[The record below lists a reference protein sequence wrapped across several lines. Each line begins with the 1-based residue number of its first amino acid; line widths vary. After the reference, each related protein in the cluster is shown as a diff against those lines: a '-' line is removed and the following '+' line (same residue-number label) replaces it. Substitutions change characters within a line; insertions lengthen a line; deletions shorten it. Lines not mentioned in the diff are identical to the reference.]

1 MNNFITILILTIV
14 GGLIGWITNIL
25 AIKLLF
31 RPIKPVKIPILN
43 IEILGLI
50 PKRKNEIAANIGE
63 VISNE
68 LLSMDDILDQA
79 LNNSNGEN
87 FNSYITDKIKNIINE
102 KLNIIPM
109 PFRMMAAPYIDE
121 ILNKEVPNAVDEISV
136 DLLDKAK
143 ENVNIQEI
151 VEEKI
156 NQLDLEKLEDIII
169 KVAKK
174 ELKHIE
180 ILGLVLG
187 AIIGV
192 LQGVSYFSLISKNRL

>member
-1 MNNFITILILTIV
+1 MNNFTTILILTIV

-25 AIKLLF
+25 AIKLMF
-31 RPIKPVKIPILN
+31 RPINPIKIPILN

-79 LNNSNGEN
+79 LNNNSNGES
-87 FNSYITDKIKNIINE
+87 FNSHITDKVKNIINE
-102 KLNIIPM
+102 KFNVIPM
-109 PFRMMAAPYIDE
+109 PFRMMASPYIDD
-121 ILNKEVPNAVDEISV
+121 ILNNEVPKAVNEISA
-136 DLLDKAK
+136 DLLNKAK
-143 ENVNIQEI
+143 ENVNIQAI

-156 NQLDLEKLEDIII
+156 NELDLEQLEDIII
-169 KVAKK
+169 RVAKK

-192 LQGVSYFSLISKNRL
+192 LQGILVIFL

>member
-1 MNNFITILILTIV
+1 MNNFTTILILTIV

-31 RPIKPVKIPILN
+31 RPIKPIKIPILN

-68 LLSMDDILDQA
+68 LLSMDDILNQA
-79 LNNSNGEN
+79 FNSSNGEN
-87 FNSYITDKIKNIINE
+87 FNSYLIDKIKNIINE

-109 PFRMMAAPYIDE
+109 PFRMMATPYIDE
-121 ILNKEVPNAVDEISV
+121 ILNKEVPSAINEISS
-136 DLLDKAK
+136 DLSVKAK

-156 NQLDLEKLEDIII
+156 NELDLEQLEEIII

-187 AIIGV
+187 TVIGL
-192 LQGVSYFSLISKNRL
+192 LQGILVIFL

>member
-1 MNNFITILILTIV
+1 MNTFITILILTVV

-31 RPIKPVKIPILN
+31 RPINPIRIPILN

-63 VISNE
+63 VVSNE

-87 FNSYITDKIKNIINE
+87 FNSYIVEKIKNIINE
-102 KLNIIPM
+102 KLSVIPM

-121 ILNKEVPNAVDEISV
+121 ILNKEVPSAIDEISV
-136 DLLDKAK
+136 DLVGKAK
-143 ENVNIQEI
+143 ENVNIQNI

-156 NQLDLEKLEDIII
+156 NELDLEKLEEIII

-187 AIIGV
+187 AIIGII
-192 LQGVSYFSLISKNRL
+192 QGIIVTLLL

>member
-102 KLNIIPM
+102 KLNIVPM

-192 LQGVSYFSLISKNRL
+192 LQGVLVIFL

>member
-1 MNNFITILILTIV
+1 MDKLITILILTVV

-31 RPIKPVKIPILN
+31 RPITPIRIPILN
-43 IEILGLI
+43 FEILGLI
-50 PKRKNEIAANIGE
+50 PKRKKEIAANIGE

-68 LLSMDDILDQA
+68 LLSMDDILEQA

-87 FNSYITDKIKNIINE
+87 FNSYIIEKIKTIINE

-109 PFRMMAAPYIDE
+109 PFIMMASPYIDE
-121 ILNKEVPNAVDEISV
+121 ILNKEVPSALSEITA
-136 DLLDKAK
+136 DLLIKAK
-143 ENVNIQEI
+143 ENVNIQVI

-156 NQLDLEKLEDIII
+156 NELDLEKLEDIII

-187 AIIGV
+187 SIIGV
-192 LQGVSYFSLISKNRL
+192 LQGILVIFL

>member
-1 MNNFITILILTIV
+1 MNNFTTILILTIV

-31 RPIKPVKIPILN
+31 RPIKPIKIPVLN

-50 PKRKNEIAANIGE
+50 PKRKNEIAANIGD

-68 LLSMDDILDQA
+68 LLSMDDILNQA
-79 LNNSNGEN
+79 FNISNGEN
-87 FNSYITDKIKNIINE
+87 FNSYLIDKIKNIINE
-102 KLNIIPM
+102 KLDIIPM
-109 PFRMMAAPYIDE
+109 PFRVMASPYIDE
-121 ILNKEVPNAVDEISV
+121 ILNNEVPKAVNEIST
-136 DLLDKAK
+136 DLLNKAK
-143 ENVNIQEI
+143 ENVDIQKI

-156 NQLDLEKLEDIII
+156 NELDLEKLEEIII

-187 AIIGV
+187 AVIGV
-192 LQGVSYFSLISKNRL
+192 LQGILVIFL

>member
-1 MNNFITILILTIV
+1 MNNFTTILILTIV

-31 RPIKPVKIPILN
+31 RPIKPIKIPILN

-63 VISNE
+63 VISYE
-68 LLSMDDILDQA
+68 LLSMDDILNQA
-79 LNNSNGEN
+79 FNSSNGEN
-87 FNSYITDKIKNIINE
+87 FNSYLIDKIKNIINE

-109 PFRMMAAPYIDE
+109 PFRMMATPYIDE
-121 ILNKEVPNAVDEISV
+121 ILNKEVPSAINEISS
-136 DLLDKAK
+136 DLSVKAK

-156 NQLDLEKLEDIII
+156 NELDLEQLEEIII

-187 AIIGV
+187 TVIGL
-192 LQGVSYFSLISKNRL
+192 LQGILVIFL

>member
-31 RPIKPVKIPILN
+31 RPINPIKIPILN

-50 PKRKNEIAANIGE
+50 PKRKNEIASNIGE

-68 LLSMDDILDQA
+68 LISIDDILNQI
-79 LNNSNGEN
+79 LNNQNGEN
-87 FNSYITDKIKNIINE
+87 LNSYIINKIKEIINE

-109 PFRMMAAPYIDE
+109 PFRMMATPYIDE
-121 ILNKEVPNAVDEISV
+121 ILNKEVPDAINEISI
-136 DLLDKAK
+136 DLLSKAK

-192 LQGVSYFSLISKNRL
+192 LQGILVIFL

>member
-1 MNNFITILILTIV
+1 MNNFTTILILTIV

-31 RPIKPVKIPILN
+31 RPIKPIKIPILN

-50 PKRKNEIAANIGE
+50 PKRKNKIAANIGE

-68 LLSMDDILDQA
+68 LLSMDDILNQA
-79 LNNSNGEN
+79 FNSSNGEN
-87 FNSYITDKIKNIINE
+87 FNSYLIDKIKNIINE

-109 PFRMMAAPYIDE
+109 PFRMMATPYIDE
-121 ILNKEVPNAVDEISV
+121 ILNKEVPSAINEISS
-136 DLLDKAK
+136 DLSVKAK

-156 NQLDLEKLEDIII
+156 NELDLEQLEEIII

-187 AIIGV
+187 AVIGV
-192 LQGVSYFSLISKNRL
+192 LQGILVIFL

>member
-1 MNNFITILILTIV
+1 MNTLFTISMLTIV

-31 RPIKPVKIPILN
+31 RPITPVKIPILN

-68 LLSMDDILDQA
+68 LLSMDDILNQA
-79 LNNSNGEN
+79 LRSSDGED

-109 PFRMMAAPYIDE
+109 PFRMMASPYIDE
-121 ILNKEVPNAVDEISV
+121 ILNKEVPIAINEISD
-136 DLLDKAK
+136 DLLLKAK
-143 ENVNIQEI
+143 EKVDIQKI

-156 NQLDLEKLEDIII
+156 NELDLVQLEDIII

-187 AIIGV
+187 AIIGL
-192 LQGVSYFSLISKNRL
+192 LQGVLIIFL

>member
-1 MNNFITILILTIV
+1 MDKLITILILTVV

-31 RPIKPVKIPILN
+31 RPITPIKIPVLN
-43 IEILGLI
+43 FEILGLI
-50 PKRKNEIAANIGE
+50 PKRKKEIAANIGE

-68 LLSMDDILDQA
+68 LLSIDDILEQA

-87 FNSYITDKIKNIINE
+87 FNSYIIEKIKAIINE

-109 PFRMMAAPYIDE
+109 PFRMMASPYIDE
-121 ILNKEVPNAVDEISV
+121 ILNKEVPNALSEITA
-136 DLLDKAK
+136 DLLIKAK
-143 ENVNIQEI
+143 ENVNIQAI

-156 NQLDLEKLEDIII
+156 NELDLEKLEDIII

-187 AIIGV
+187 SIIGV
-192 LQGVSYFSLISKNRL
+192 LQGILVIFL

>member
-1 MNNFITILILTIV
+1 MNNFTTILMLTVV

-31 RPIKPVKIPILN
+31 RPITPIKIPILN

-63 VISNE
+63 VISTE
-68 LLSMDDILDQA
+68 LLSMDDILNQA

-87 FNSYITDKIKNIINE
+87 LNSYIIEKIKNIINE

-121 ILNKEVPNAVDEISV
+121 ILNKEVPSAIDEISA
-136 DLLDKAK
+136 DLLVKAK
-143 ENVNIQEI
+143 ENVNIQNI
-151 VEEKI
+151 IEEKI
-156 NQLDLEKLEDIII
+156 NELDLEKLEDIII

-192 LQGVSYFSLISKNRL
+192 LQGILVIFL

>member
-1 MNNFITILILTIV
+1 MNNFTTILILTIV

-31 RPIKPVKIPILN
+31 RPINPIKIPILN
-43 IEILGLI
+43 IKILGLI
-50 PKRKNEIAANIGE
+50 PKRKNEIASNIGE

-68 LLSMDDILDQA
+68 LLSIDDILNQA
-79 LNNSNGEN
+79 LKNSDREN
-87 FNSYITDKIKNIINE
+87 FNSYIIDKIKNILNE
-102 KLNIIPM
+102 KLNIIPL
-109 PFRMMAAPYIDE
+109 PFRMMATPYIDE
-121 ILNKEVPNAVDEISV
+121 ILNKEVPSAINEISA
-136 DLLDKAK
+136 DLLNKAK

-151 VEEKI
+151 VEKKI
-156 NQLDLEKLEDIII
+156 NELDLEKLEDIII

-192 LQGVSYFSLISKNRL
+192 LQGILVIFL

>member
-1 MNNFITILILTIV
+1 MNNFTTILILTIV

-31 RPIKPVKIPILN
+31 RPIKPIKIPILN

-68 LLSMDDILDQA
+68 LLSMDDILNQA
-79 LNNSNGEN
+79 FNISNGEN
-87 FNSYITDKIKNIINE
+87 FNSYLIDKIKNIINE
-102 KLNIIPM
+102 KLDIIPM
-109 PFRMMAAPYIDE
+109 PFRVMASPYIDE
-121 ILNKEVPNAVDEISV
+121 ILNNEVPKAVNEIST
-136 DLLDKAK
+136 DLLNKAK
-143 ENVNIQEI
+143 ENVDIQKI

-156 NQLDLEKLEDIII
+156 NELDLEKLEEIII

-187 AIIGV
+187 AVIGV
-192 LQGVSYFSLISKNRL
+192 LQGILVIFL